1 MFAANNVRPSR
12 KPVRL
17 ISSNARIRNN
27 WGDSTGSG
35 TRWASPKATSSDH
48 ADRFIGEVA

>member
-1 MFAANNVRPSR
+1 MFAANIVRPSR

-27 WGDSTGSG
+27 NWGDSTGSG
-35 TRWASPKATSSDH
+35 TR
-48 ADRFIGEVA
+48 